1 MKKCLLLVVVLAL
14 FLTGCGSQQTFE
26 TVTDDYVQPVMAQ
39 KQQMV
44 VAIPPDATVA
54 VMENDTEGKIYLCD
68 GYTATLHAT
77 QAGDL
82 EKTLCEATGF
92 SKEQLR
98 LIQTQYG
105 GITRTDGVWTAAG
118 EEEEQVGR
126 FAVLDDGN
134 YHYVL
139 TCMAGVSDMETLN
152 PVWEELFS
160 SFRLED
166 PQIDLNTGS

>member
-1 MKKCLLLVVVLAL
+1 MKKCLLLVAVLAL
-14 FLTGCGSQQTFE
+14 ILTGCSSQQTFE
-26 TVTDDYVQPVMAQ
+26 TVTDEYVQPAMAQ
-39 KQQMV
+39 MQQIV

-54 VMENDTEGKIYLCD
+54 VMENDAEGKIYLCD
-68 GYTATLHAT
+68 GYTATLHTT

-82 EKTLCEATGF
+82 EKTLRETTGF
-92 SKEQLR
+92 TQEQLR
-98 LIQTQYG
+98 LIQTKYG
-105 GITRTDGVWTAAG
+105 GITRTEGVWTAAG

-166 PQIDLNTGS
+166 PQLDLNTGS